1 MINFRVICFKGAILE
16 ITVQV
21 GSSVEIDSGMQ
32 NKVPITGIKP
42 QVCFSLLNSNLVKVM
57 LSKILKSFHLFLQNI
72 VFLLGFS
79 FSNVGESLTQKSHI
93 SEVDN
98 IFLEIIIS
106 LLQDTNCPQNIDFV
120 NLASLQKRS
129 MEKSLHQVS
138 KTKIFIWFPQTKKY
152 NSFQSFSSSSLFI
165 SIYSFVL
172 R

>member
-1 MINFRVICFKGAILE
+1 MHL
-16 ITVQV
+16 
-21 GSSVEIDSGMQ
+21 
-32 NKVPITGIKP
+32 
-42 QVCFSLLNSNLVKVM
+42 SLKVM
-57 LSKILKSFHLFLQNI
+57 VSEILQSLHLFQNI
-72 VFLLGFS
+72 VFLSGFS

-106 LLQDTNCPQNIDFV
+106 LLQDTNCPQSIDFV

-129 MEKSLHQVS
+129 MEKSLHQVF
-138 KTKIFIWFPQTKKY
+138 KTKIFIWFPQTKEY
-152 NSFQSFSSSSLFI
+152 NSSQSFSSSSLFI

>member
-1 MINFRVICFKGAILE
+1 M
-16 ITVQV
+16 QV
-21 GSSVEIDSGMQ
+21 DSSVQIDSGMQ

-42 QVCFSLLNSNLVKVM
+42 QVWFSLHNSYLVKVM
-57 LSKILKSFHLFLQNI
+57 VSEIMKSLHLFLQNI
-72 VFLLGFS
+72 VFLYGFS
-79 FSNVGESLTQKSHI
+79 FPNVGESLTQKSHI

-129 MEKSLHQVS
+129 MEKSLHQVF

-172 R
+172 RWKDTFGASGSATWD